1 MKNLFFIL
9 LAIMILSLSGCEAI
23 GDIFSAG
30 FYSGLAVV
38 VVVAVLVIWLFG
50 RKRGG

>member
-1 MKNLFFIL
+1 MKNVFFIL
-9 LAIMILSLSGCEAI
+9 LAFMIVSLSGCEAI

-38 VVVAVLVIWLFG
+38 VAVVVLAVWLF
-50 RKRGG
+50 RRRN